1 MGFLDDLSDSF
12 SDAKAAVGRSTS
24 TMKLNS
30 QLNEIKRR
38 REGLVTQLGA
48 SLYEV
53 TKDDPKL
60 RAGREALY
68 DGIAQCDI
76 ERSQVNA
83 QIAQIEAQAQQMVT
97 YTCPRCGTKVPASN
111 QFCAGCGLS
120 VADVIAASTM
130 TAPQAV
136 PQAAPIGAAHVC
148 PTCGAPIESGDT
160 FCLNCGTRLG
170 GPTSGSQVTPTQAV
184 G

>member
-48 SLYEV
+48 SLYDV

-76 ERSQVNA
+76 ERSQLSA
-83 QIAQIEAQAQQMVT
+83 QIAQIEAQAQQMAT

-111 QFCAGCGLS
+111 QFCAGCGLP
-120 VADVIAASTM
+120 VVDVIAASTTM
-130 TAPQAV
+130 AV
-136 PQAAPIGAAHVC
+136 PQAAPAGTAHAC
-148 PTCGAPIESGDT
+148 PSCGAPVESGDT
-160 FCLNCGTRLG
+160 FCMSCGTRLG
-170 GPTSGSQVTPTQAV
+170 PASAPQAAPTQPA